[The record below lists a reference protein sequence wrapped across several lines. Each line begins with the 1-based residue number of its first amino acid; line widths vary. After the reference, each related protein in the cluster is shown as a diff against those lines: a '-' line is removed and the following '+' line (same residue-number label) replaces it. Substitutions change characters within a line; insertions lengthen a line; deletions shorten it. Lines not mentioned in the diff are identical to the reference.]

1 METYG
6 ILKTLVAVH
15 TEDRDIK
22 KWATQTQFELDLPVS
37 YKNVVS
43 LCLSDIDLPVPLY
56 QFSPEN
62 QNTKMTV
69 EYLGVNYTFEI
80 TPGHYETEAQLCNEL
95 AGRMNLAV
103 GGGIAFRVYYN
114 RISKKLVFANTA
126 AAFKLHFE
134 TAETYD
140 PCASSIYYS
149 NHSNW
154 GLGSF
159 LGFHKLAYASSLGDV
174 NFYWSSFQ
182 DLSVNIVEAP
192 EMLNITGDAQIYL
205 EVATY
210 NNIDEMQPYQERSSD
225 TYYGKYG
232 GSHNA
237 SFARIP
243 TTDRSSTKD
252 YLSNIYFRDPPL
264 ERLQKLRFLFRYH
277 DGRPV
282 YFHNR
287 DFSFGIEI
295 TTLRNEVTKTFAVN
309 RNNYTLT

>member
-1 METYG
+1 M
-6 ILKTLVAVH
+6 
-15 TEDRDIK
+15 
-22 KWATQTQFELDLPVS
+22 
-37 YKNVVS
+37 
-43 LCLSDIDLPVPLY
+43 CLSDIDLPVPLY
-56 QFSPEN
+56 TFSPEN
-62 QNTKMTV
+62 QNTIMTV
-69 EYLGVNYTFEI
+69 EFGGQNFTFEI

-95 AGRMNLAV
+95 AGQMNAA
-103 GGGIAFRVYYN
+103 IDDDFFRVYFN
-114 RISKKLVFANTA
+114 RVTKKLVFVNTEA
-126 AAFKLHFE
+126 PFKLHFE
-134 TAETYD
+134 TAEAYA
-140 PCASSIYYS
+140 PCSASVYYL

-159 LGFHKLAYASSLGDV
+159 LGFHKLAYASTPGDV
-174 NFYWSSFQ
+174 KFYWAPLQ
-182 DLSVNIVEAP
+182 DLDVHIVEAP

-225 TYYGKYG
+225 AYYGKYG

-243 TTDRSSTKD
+243 VTDRSSTKN

-282 YFHNR
+282 YFHGR
-287 DFSFGIEI
+287 DFSFSVEI